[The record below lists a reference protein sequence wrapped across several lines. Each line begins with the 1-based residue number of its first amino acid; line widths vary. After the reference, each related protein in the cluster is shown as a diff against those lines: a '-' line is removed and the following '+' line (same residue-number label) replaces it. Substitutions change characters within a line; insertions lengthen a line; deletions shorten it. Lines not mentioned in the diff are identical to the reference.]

1 MGRLTKIYF
10 PRLYKFVNLKDF
22 LNRHLSLLQNTF
34 GATIILIM
42 VMTKIT
48 RIIIIIIMKIVIVIK
63 TIKFTNMIG
72 YHKPQFKLQWDSV
85 RVMLVNGVSYW
96 TVRVMCMHWCHVL
109 CWVTCCCSCFFK
121 YNTLFLIFC
130 PTFDELVINISDSC
144 SGIIQFF
151 RSLIITD
158 QIGLNSVLLLLLII
172 TMIITTLHS
181 LVIVRSPREDHL
193 TNRGHLKN

>member
-96 TVRVMCMHWCHVL
+96 TVRVMCMH
-109 CWVTCCCSCFFK
+109 
-121 YNTLFLIFC
+121 
-130 PTFDELVINISDSC
+130 
-144 SGIIQFF
+144 
-151 RSLIITD
+151 
-158 QIGLNSVLLLLLII
+158 
-172 TMIITTLHS
+172 
-181 LVIVRSPREDHL
+181 
-193 TNRGHLKN
+193 